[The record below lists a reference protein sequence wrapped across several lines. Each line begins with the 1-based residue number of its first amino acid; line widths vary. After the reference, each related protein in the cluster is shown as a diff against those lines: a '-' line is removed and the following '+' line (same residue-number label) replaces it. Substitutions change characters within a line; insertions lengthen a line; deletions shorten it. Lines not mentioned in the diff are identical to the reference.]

1 MVLRGKACPV
11 SKDALLVFCSLLECF
26 FLPSKMMQ
34 RQAGRFGMQGRY
46 LFCIRGRMGKL
57 LKTNKRGFKICNFVV

>member
-11 SKDALLVFCSLLECF
+11 YKDALPVFAACRNG